1 MEAGGAVHDYHAVA
15 ALIERI
21 ADQTGDLERVAE
33 VRIRA
38 GLAFSPEALQ
48 QAWEM
53 LTQDS
58 PLEHARLVVEE
69 SPDERECPACGRSW
83 AIRREDVAGHVV
95 LCPSCGAP
103 SPIQGDAGIEVLDV
117 TAAPAAL

>member
-1 MEAGGAVHDYHAVA
+1 MGAGAVHEHHAVA

-21 ADQTGDLERVAE
+21 AHERRDLERVAE

-38 GLAFSPEALQ
+38 GVAFSPEALQ

-58 PLEHARLVVEE
+58 PLEGSRLAVEA
-69 SPDERECPACGRSW
+69 SRDERACPACGRSW
-83 AIRREDVAGHVV
+83 VVSADDVAGHVV
-95 LCPSCGAP
+95 LCPSCGSSTPLA
-103 SPIQGDAGIEVLDV
+103 GDGELEVTGISGGHV
-117 TAAPAAL
+117 